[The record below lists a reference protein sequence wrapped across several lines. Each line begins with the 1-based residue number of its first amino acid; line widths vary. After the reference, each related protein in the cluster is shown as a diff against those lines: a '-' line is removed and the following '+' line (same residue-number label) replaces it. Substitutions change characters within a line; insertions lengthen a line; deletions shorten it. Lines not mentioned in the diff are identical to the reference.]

1 LEEWRRDLLGIREL
15 EGLVIV
21 LLGWLEV
28 RQLLKDLDLGL
39 GLRS

>member
-28 RQLLKDLDLGL
+28 R
-39 GLRS
+39 